1 MGADQVRR
9 ERLLTALYERH
20 QQALLHYAL
29 RLTDGDR
36 QHAEDVVQE
45 TLLRAWQHA
54 DILEPDEALRWLYT
68 VARNVAISAYH
79 RGTRN
84 HVVEVAIDR
93 DGPLTSDDELERV
106 LETWQVL
113 EALRTLSANHRT
125 VLVELF
131 YRRRSVAE
139 AAAVLR
145 IPVGTVKS
153 RSHYALRA
161 LRDALC
167 ERGVISA

>member
-9 ERLLTALYERH
+9 ERLLTVLYERH
-20 QQALLHYAL
+20 HRALLHYAL

-54 DILEPDEALRWLYT
+54 DTLEPDEALRWLYT

-79 RGTRN
+79 RGARN
-84 HVVEVAIDR
+84 RVIEVAIDR
-93 DGPLTSDDELERV
+93 DGTLTSDDELERV

-113 EALRTLSANHRT
+113 EALRTLTANHRA

-139 AAAVLR
+139 AASVLGV
-145 IPVGTVKS
+145 PVGTVKS

-167 ERGVISA
+167 ERGVISV